1 MELDHET
8 CYRALV
14 ARDVRF
20 DGVFFVGVKTTGI
33 YCRPICTA
41 RTPRRASCRFYP
53 SAAAAEG
60 EGFRPC
66 LRCRP
71 ELSPGQAPVDA
82 AGRIAAAVAARIE
95 AGALNDGGTIDALAD
110 EFQLCSR
117 QLRRVVRSELGVSP
131 VALAQTHRL
140 LLAKRLLSETRLPAA
155 QVAFASGFGSVRR
168 FNAVFHARYR
178 LSPLQLRR
186 SRMAPE
192 SGAALRLSLAYRP
205 PLAWDALLSFL
216 AARATPG
223 VECVSGQ
230 TYCRTVAV
238 GSHRG
243 WISAS
248 PVAGRSIISVEISN
262 SLVPALGS
270 VLASLKN
277 LFDLN
282 ARPDVIAERLAA
294 DRRLA
299 TLIARQPGLRTPGA
313 CSGFELAVRVVLGQ
327 QISVRG
333 ASTLSGRL
341 AAALG
346 EPIETPLAGLS
357 RVAPTAER
365 IASASRQELCRAGMT
380 SARADCLRALAR
392 SVADGRLQLA
402 PTAAPETVI
411 EQLRELPGI
420 GDWTAQYIAMRAL
433 RWPDAFP
440 AADLGLRKALEM
452 PSARDVLAAAEAW
465 RPWRAYAAMHLWNSL
480 TARQPVI
487 HPKRTTRKS
496 A

>member
-1 MELDHET
+1 MELEQET

-41 RTPRRASCRFYP
+41 RTPRRTSCRFFP
-53 SAAAAEG
+53 SAAAAER

-71 ELSPGQAPVDA
+71 ERSPGQAPVDA
-82 AGRIAAAVAARIE
+82 ASRIAAAVAARIE
-95 AGALNDGGTIDALAD
+95 AGALNDEGTLEALAE

-117 QLRRVVRSELGVSP
+117 QLRRVVRQELGVSP
-131 VALAQTHRL
+131 IALAQTHRL
-140 LLAKRLLSETRLPAA
+140 LLAKRLLSETKLSAA
-155 QVAFASGFGSVRR
+155 QIAFASGFGSVRR

-178 LSPLQLRR
+178 LSPTQLRR
-186 SRMAPE
+186 SRKVPE
-192 SGAALRLSLAYRP
+192 SDPALRLSLAYRP
-205 PLAWDALLSFL
+205 PLAWDGLLKFL

-230 TYCRTVAV
+230 TYYRTAAV
-238 GSHRG
+238 GPHRG
-243 WISAS
+243 WLSAA
-248 PVAGRSIISVEISN
+248 PTPGRSSISLQISN
-262 SLVPALGS
+262 SLVPALGG
-270 VLASLKN
+270 VLARLKN

-282 ARPDVIAERLAA
+282 ARPDVIEDRLAG

-299 TLIARQPGLRTPGA
+299 TLVARQPGLRAPGA
-313 CSGFELAVRVVLGQ
+313 FSGFESALRAVLGQ

-341 AAALG
+341 AEALG
-346 EPIETPLAGLS
+346 EPIETPFAELS
-357 RVAPTAER
+357 RLAPSAER
-365 IASASRQELCRAGMT
+365 IADARRDELCRAGIT
-380 SARADCLRALAR
+380 STRADCLRALAR
-392 SVADGRLQLA
+392 SVADGDLRLA
-402 PTAAPETVI
+402 PTPAPETVI
-411 EQLRELPGI
+411 ERLKEVPGI
-420 GDWTAQYIAMRAL
+420 GDWTAQYIALRAL

-440 AADLGLRKALEM
+440 AADLGIRKALKMHAMRE
-452 PSARDVLAAAEAW
+452 VLTMAEAW
-465 RPWRAYAAMHLWNSL
+465 RPWRAYAVMYLWSSL
-480 TARQPVI
+480 TARQPV
-487 HPKRTTRKS
+487 KQQEKQMKS